1 MKKYRCLL
9 AVLLA
14 FFAFASTVKAQKTYY
29 FYDYGDV
36 FYQIPFA
43 DVDSITLDPIVEL
56 AVDNITLYNIDDS
69 CRLNLFVEPKD
80 FIGYSDINWT
90 SADEEVALIRN
101 GYVIPKSE
109 GETVISG
116 TYGGRLVSCSI
127 KVVKPIET
135 GNITPENPDQF
146 VDLGLP
152 SGTLW
157 AKCNLGVSKPEEVG
171 DFYAWGELE
180 PKTEF
185 TLKNYKWLNKYGTDL
200 DISNIQVS
208 SDIYSIYDVC
218 THKLG
223 KDFCLPDL
231 SQISELLE
239 CAYKWDTLNG
249 VEGQRFTGPNG
260 NSIFLPATI
269 MPGNNNIKGKYLSTR
284 ARNYLSSS
292 SSWSIV
298 SSDDVYAAYLVRPV
312 YRGKKINEIKLSK
325 KKIEFCLG
333 STPVSLRLDP
343 IKEHLGE
350 SDLSWYS
357 SNDKVATVKDGI
369 VTPMSAGHCIVAC
382 AYQDLRAYCE
392 VVVTGCKDTTPI
404 ITHEY
409 VDLGLP
415 SGNLWATTNIGA
427 STPEE
432 SGYYFAWG
440 NVTPYSS
447 FGCYSCG
454 NMWWGLSID
463 ELMDRNVITK
473 DTVLSPLYDAAKYNW
488 GDEWSVPTK
497 ADFDE
502 LLENCEISYIR
513 GEKRDYAKLIGP
525 NGNVLIMP
533 NTGHISEANVYLP
546 GRYWSSSP
554 CEDGNSFMLYVWN
567 AHFYGNETS
576 EMQHIER
583 GMPIGIRP
591 VMKPNKK

>member
-69 CRLNLFVEPKD
+69 CRLDLKVEPKD
-80 FIGYSDINWT
+80 FISYSDIKWT
-90 SADEEVALIRN
+90 SADEEIALIRN

-109 GETVISG
+109 GETVING

-208 SDIYSIYDVC
+208 SDIYSNYDVC

-223 KDFCLPDL
+223 KEFCLPNI
-231 SQISELLE
+231 SQISELIE

-269 MPGNNNIKGKYLSTR
+269 MPGNNNIIGKYLSTR
-284 ARNYLSSS
+284 ARNYLSTTSFR
-292 SSWSIV
+292 SIV

-312 YRGKKINEIKLSK
+312 YRGGKKINEIKLSK

-427 STPEE
+427 STPEAY
-432 SGYYFAWG
+432 GYCFAWG
-440 NVTPYSS
+440 NVAP
-447 FGCYSCG
+447 FQDFDCYTCG
-454 NMWWGLSID
+454 NIWWGLSID

-502 LLENCEISYIR
+502 LLENCEISYIS
-513 GEKRDYAKLIGP
+513 GDIDFAKFIGP
-525 NGNVLIMP
+525 NGNELIIP
-533 NTGHISEANVYLP
+533 NAGHITEPSIYRA

-554 CEDGNSFMLYVWN
+554 CEDGNSFMLYIWN
-567 AHFYGNETS
+567 KHFYGEVSTA
-576 EMQHIER
+576 MQHIQR
-583 GMPIGIRP
+583 GLLTRIRP